1 MGVFPPG
8 SDPDEEKWPCHASDV
23 FLAVEIFA
31 DVGIGGEETYK
42 KGVVVNWGCV
52 NVGFR
57 DF

>member
-1 MGVFPPG
+1 MFPPG
-8 SDPDEEKWPCHASDV
+8 SDPDEGKWPCHACDV